1 MSNEEFEK
9 IENKAETSSVAS
21 DASAVKVKESVW
33 KNPKKRASI
42 LAAIV
47 VVSIIVF
54 FVLILWA
61 YFFKINYPTTTF
73 TYKNIS
79 ELKKDYVLDDTNER
93 IDSSCID
100 YESYLHSVTDVL
112 SVFKH
117 SYTLSEEGVLETN
130 DAAAN
135 TAIIKSIL
143 EEATGSIVIYV
154 DGNYK
159 INPIELRSNTTIVIQ
174 ENCSLIGP
182 TYEES
187 VDNNISFTLNDT
199 TIGLLYAFDKNN
211 IAIYGPGSIVCNGTS
226 YTNEAEDSSVFAP
239 LTEFN
244 VKDRV
249 LEARKRI
256 RNAITS
262 NRPHAVYFSECSNI
276 KFNSFKI
283 EDSANWTCKLIDCNK
298 INIEDLVID
307 NNLHVANADGID
319 LVSCQDVNI
328 FHCFIATAD
337 DGVCVKANG
346 RLKTEDIKV
355 NYCTIISMANCFKI
369 GTETYQDVEKV
380 EVLNCYFMLPKG
392 VCGGYAGVSIESA
405 DGSNIYDV
413 TVDNIYMSGISS
425 PFLIWLGSRGLA
437 SGKSETVGSIK
448 KIKITNI
455 TSNNCELPSAITG
468 CQYGSD
474 IYRVKDVLIANF
486 VANYRNT
493 AEKLSVGDP
502 KDEDGMSGYP
512 EITRVIHLYFLS
524 HEKSKY
530 DDLPVY
536 GLFARHVDGIEVNNM
551 KITPR
556 SSSKLIRDNITQAAN
571 RIDCWNVAVK

>member
-9 IENKAETSSVAS
+9 IENKTETI
-21 DASAVKVKESVW
+21 SAVSENGAAKVKESVW
-33 KNPKKRASI
+33 KDPKKRASI

-47 VVSIIVF
+47 VVSIIVC
-54 FVLILWA
+54 FVLVLWA
-61 YFFKINYPTTTF
+61 YFFKINYPTTTL

-93 IDSSCID
+93 ISSSSINYD
-100 YESYLHSVTDVL
+100 SYLHSVTDVL
-112 SVFKH
+112 AVFKH
-117 SYTLSEEGVLETN
+117 SYILSEEGVLETN
-130 DAAAN
+130 SAAAN

-143 EEATGSIVIYV
+143 DEATGSIIIYV

-159 INPIELRSNTTIVIQ
+159 INPIELRSNTTIMIQ

-182 TYEES
+182 TYDDS
-187 VDNNISFTLNDT
+187 LDNNISFTVNNT

-211 IAIYGPGSIVCNGTS
+211 ISIYGPGSIVCNGTT
-226 YTNEAEDSSVFAP
+226 YTDEAEDSSVFAP

-244 VKDRV
+244 VKERV

-256 RNAITS
+256 RSALTS
-262 NRPHAVYFSECSNI
+262 NRPHAVYFSACSNI

-283 EDSANWTCKLIDCNK
+283 EDSANWTCKFIDCNK
-298 INIEDLVID
+298 IDIQDLVID

-319 LVSCQDVNI
+319 LVSCQDVNV

-346 RLKTEDIKV
+346 RLKSEDIKV

-369 GTETYQDVEKV
+369 GTETYQDIKNVS
-380 EVLNCYFMLPKG
+380 VLNCYFMLPSG
-392 VCGGYAGVSIESA
+392 VCGGYAGVAIESA
-405 DGSNIYDV
+405 DGSSIYNV

-425 PFLIWLGSRGLA
+425 PFLIWLGSRGATLGEAA
-437 SGKSETVGSIK
+437 SVGSIQ

-468 CQYGSD
+468 CEYDGAN
-474 IYRVKDVLIANF
+474 YRVKDVLIANF

-493 AEKLSVGDP
+493 AEKLNVGDG
-502 KDEDGMSGYP
+502 KDEDGMTGYP
-512 EITRVIHLYFLS
+512 EITRVLHFYFMS

-530 DDLPVY
+530 NDLPAY

-551 KITPR
+551 KINPR